1 MDIVN
6 IIYPILLLVEMLIYS
21 LLAISKAG
29 IGFNREFR
37 NKPAFRWFIVF
48 FVELGVF
55 ILITKCANPFVIT
68 HEQFRLP
75 HLVLMIVLIAAEIA
89 AGSWCA
95 RKEKEYD
102 TVRAVCN
109 G

>member
-1 MDIVN
+1 MDIIN
-6 IIYPILLLVEMLIYS
+6 IIYPVLLLVEMLIYS

-29 IGFNREFR
+29 IGFNRGFR
-37 NKPAFRWFIVF
+37 NKPASRWFMIF
-48 FVELGVF
+48 FVELGL
-55 ILITKCANPFVIT
+55 LIFVTGCMNPFVIA

-89 AGSWCA
+89 AGGWCV
-95 RKEKEYD
+95 RKEKEDD
-102 TVRAVCN
+102 TVRAVSN